1 MPAMMAPVG
10 AEWVAVEA
18 VMVAVKRVMCCKIVS
33 IVDARTGGA
42 PRGAMMMAGMLQK
55 C

>member
-10 AEWVAVEA
+10 AEWACAEA
-18 VMVAVKRVMCCKIVS
+18 VMAAVKRVMCCKIMS
-33 IVDARTGGA
+33 IVGVCAGGA